1 MPSTASSTYNSYTA
15 SQTPSTDT
23 LSARSAKR
31 CYGKVFSESHIE
43 QPLYSGMR
51 PSSADQGRDR
61 EQIETET
68 GEFEDVY
75 SDIAMM
81 RSQNLLVYKRAD
93 GSHQTKKCP
102 SPIDP
107 TGTVL

>member
-1 MPSTASSTYNSYTA
+1 M
-15 SQTPSTDT
+15 D
-23 LSARSAKR
+23 
-31 CYGKVFSESHIE
+31 
-43 QPLYSGMR
+43 QPLHSGMR

-61 EQIETET
+61 EQIETDT
-68 GEFEDVY
+68 GELEDMY
-75 SDIAMM
+75 SDIAIM

-107 TGTVL
+107 SGSVVHSPNPSICILTFDDSRRHYR